1 MKWIRKATRKTSTP
15 IHDEI
20 AKIAAD
26 VASLGNVLGESASDE
41 ATAVIRSL
49 RRRLDGL
56 ADDAG
61 SLAEEAVDD
70 ARGAIASNPFI
81 AVCLAFGLGALVAGL
96 LRR

>member
-1 MKWIRKATRKTSTP
+1 MKRIRKATRRSSP
-15 IHDEI
+15 SIHDEI

-26 VASLGNVLGESASDE
+26 LASLGNVLGESASDE
-41 ATAVIRSL
+41 ATAAISSL
-49 RRRLDGL
+49 RRRLDQL

-70 ARGAIASNPFI
+70 ARGAIVSNPLI